1 MSNIKVEE
9 CFDTYDRGRASSSAA
24 LPNAIHLALQARND
38 KGWVPAN
45 VAVKVTDSQIRQTQK
60 DQSQQ
65 QNNEPLLDVP
75 DSTV

>member
-1 MSNIKVEE
+1 MHAFRRS
-9 CFDTYDRGRASSSAA
+9 
-24 LPNAIHLALQARND
+24 QARND